1 MNMKIPPEEQL
12 GQVILQNTPY
22 SKMELPDDFQDYIEW
37 DGRPVVWNFRELPR
51 RINKSIR
58 IPVKITVVAE
68 KIIDHTGKKDY
79 IEQTYEDW
87 LVVGYE
93 GGAGM

>member
-1 MNMKIPPEEQL
+1 MPISQEERL
-12 GQVILQNTPY
+12 GQVIFHNTPY
-22 SKMELPDDFQDYIEW
+22 SKMEFPLDLEEYIEW

-68 KIIDHTGKKDY
+68 KIIDQTGKKDY

-87 LVVGYE
+87 LVIGYE